1 MGRAHIENHRLQLED
16 GRDIGYSI
24 WGDPRGMPVLF
35 GHGTPGSRR
44 DRYYPG
50 LDDQEWLLRR
60 RVRFIGVDRPGYGY
74 SDPWPEASLLDCAG
88 DLVRVA
94 DHFGLERFAALGTSG
109 GGPYVLALGA
119 LEPERVRGVAIV
131 SGVGPVDRPDALEG
145 MSEGNVAEFT
155 MAMES
160 PEELAAALGDAARA
174 LRDDPEGAIAALLEE
189 LPEVDRRMFERP
201 DFWAILIES
210 LTEAVRQGATGWA
223 YDDLRLVRPWPFR
236 LDEIEVEVRL
246 YHGEED
252 VLVPPKHAKL
262 LAEGLRGSRLHMYP
276 GEGHLSVGR
285 HISEVVETLLATQ
298 PDRRC
303 ARQQRPSEPVFTRV
317 RGRIILRSSGVG
329 ILRSSHSPGPTPL
342 SVPTHYPAPYQ

>member
-1 MGRAHIENHRLQLED
+1 MGRAHVDDHRLRLED
-16 GRDIGYSI
+16 GRTIGYSG
-24 WGDPRGMPVLF
+24 WGDPKGMPVLF

-50 LDDQEWLLRR
+50 LDDQEWLRRR

-74 SDPWPEASLLDCAG
+74 SGPWSEASLLDCGG
-88 DLVRVA
+88 DLTRVA
-94 DHFGLERFAALGTSG
+94 EHLGLERFWALGTSG

-119 LEPERVRGVAIV
+119 LEPERVRGIAIV
-131 SGVGPVDRPDALEG
+131 SGVGPVDDRPDALDG

-160 PEELAAALGDAARA
+160 PRELAAALGDAARE
-174 LRDDPEGAIAALLEE
+174 LRDDPEGAIAELLKE

-223 YDDLRLVRPWPFR
+223 DDDLRLVRPWPFR
-236 LDEIEVEVRL
+236 LDEIGAKVHL

-252 VLVPPKHAKL
+252 VLVPPKHAEL
-262 LAEGLRGSRLHMYP
+262 LAEGLRGSRLHMYS
-276 GEGHLSVGR
+276 GEGHLSVGK
-285 HISEVVETLLATQ
+285 HIGEVVETLLA
-298 PDRRC
+298 
-303 ARQQRPSEPVFTRV
+303 S
-317 RGRIILRSSGVG
+317 
-329 ILRSSHSPGPTPL
+329 
-342 SVPTHYPAPYQ
+342 

>member
-1 MGRAHIENHRLQLED
+1 VGRAHIENHRLRLED
-16 GRDIGYSI
+16 GRDIGYSG
-24 WGDPRGMPVLF
+24 WGDPGGMPVLL

-74 SDPWPEASLLDCAG
+74 SDPWPEASLLDCAE
-88 DLVRVA
+88 DLARVA
-94 DHFGLERFAALGTSG
+94 DHLGLERFWALGTSG

-119 LEPERVRGVAIV
+119 LEPERLRGIAIV
-131 SGVGPVDRPDALEG
+131 SGVGPVDRLDALDG

-160 PEELAAALGDAARA
+160 PRELAAALDDAARA
-174 LRDDPEGAIAALLEE
+174 LRDDPEGAIAELLEE

-210 LTEAVRQGATGWA
+210 LTEAVRQDATGWA
-223 YDDLRLVRPWPFR
+223 DDDLRLVRPWPFG
-236 LDEIEVEVRL
+236 LDEIGVEVHL

-252 VLVPPKHAKL
+252 VLVPPKHAML

-276 GEGHLSVGR
+276 AEGHLSVGR
-285 HISEVVETLLATQ
+285 HIGEVVETLLA
-298 PDRRC
+298 
-303 ARQQRPSEPVFTRV
+303 S
-317 RGRIILRSSGVG
+317 
-329 ILRSSHSPGPTPL
+329 
-342 SVPTHYPAPYQ
+342 